1 MHFPDSLWLCERKRR
16 MKCDGMTAVVTGA
29 SGPLGAATVLTL
41 AREGADVAGLSTKP
55 IEVQNPVAAQ
65 VTSLGRDFLP
75 VQGHITS
82 KDDVESMIDQVVARF
97 GKIDL
102 LVNVAGIDFRSPLED
117 VTVED
122 WDAVM
127 SVNVKGVF
135 LCSVACA
142 KQMMKQGHG
151 NIVNVTGA
159 SAHRCGPM
167 MGAFGPSKAAV
178 VNLTSQMAVEW
189 ARYGIRVNGVSPGPI
204 LTPRN
209 KDMIEA
215 EGERLAKVPLG
226 RAAGLDEIT
235 NVILFLA
242 GKDSS
247 CMTGEVVVADCG
259 GVHTWWLYP

>member
-1 MHFPDSLWLCERKRR
+1 
-16 MKCDGMTAVVTGA
+16 MKCDGMKAVVTGA
-29 SGPLGAATVLTL
+29 SGPLGAATIL
-41 AREGADVAGLSTKP
+41 ALAKEGADVAGLSTKP
-55 IEVQNPVAAQ
+55 IEVQDTVAER
-65 VTSLGRDFLP
+65 VRSLGRGFFPLE
-75 VQGHITS
+75 GHITC
-82 KDDVESMIDQVVARF
+82 KDDVDSMIDQVFRRF
-97 GKIDL
+97 EKIDL
-102 LVNVAGIDFRSPLED
+102 LVNVAGIDYRSPLEE

-122 WDAVM
+122 WDEVM

-142 KQMMKQGHG
+142 KYMMRQGHG

-159 SAHRCGPM
+159 SAHRCGPL

-215 EGERLAKVPLG
+215 ERDRLARIPMG
-226 RAAGLDEIT
+226 RAAELDEIT
-235 NVILFLA
+235 RVIVFLA
-242 GKDSS
+242 SNDSS

-259 GVHTWWLYP
+259 GVHTWWLCP